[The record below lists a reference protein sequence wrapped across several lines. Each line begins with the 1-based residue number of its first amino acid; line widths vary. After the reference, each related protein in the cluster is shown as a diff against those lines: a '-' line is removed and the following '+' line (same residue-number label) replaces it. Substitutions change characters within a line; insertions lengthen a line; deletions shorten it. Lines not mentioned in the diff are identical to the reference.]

1 MDRPV
6 HTLRRLLAVGA
17 GAALL
22 VGAASTAGV
31 TAAPVPPG
39 GGEGRIVGADRPGAV
54 EGSYIVTL
62 KDSVARTEIPSVA
75 RSLAERHAGQV
86 RSTYTTALR
95 GFSVKM
101 SEERAERL
109 AA

>member
-6 HTLRRLLAVGA
+6 RTLRRLLAVGA
-17 GAALL
+17 GAALI
-22 VGAASTAGV
+22 VGAASTAGA

-39 GGEGRIVGADRPGAV
+39 GGEGRIVGADRPDAV

-75 RSLAERHAGQV
+75 RSLSQRHAGQV

-95 GFSVKM
+95 GS
-101 SEERAERL
+101 R
-109 AA
+109 